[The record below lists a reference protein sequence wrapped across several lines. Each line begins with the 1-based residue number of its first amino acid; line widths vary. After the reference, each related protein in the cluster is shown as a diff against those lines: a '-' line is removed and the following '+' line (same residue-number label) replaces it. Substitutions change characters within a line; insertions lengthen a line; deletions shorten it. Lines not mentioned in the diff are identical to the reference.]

1 MYIIFDIG
9 GTKTRVAAS
18 EDLETYGEPI
28 KFDTPL
34 SYSEGLDAL
43 QAAIQKVAGGN
54 AIKAMAGGIRGA
66 LNQARSG
73 IISESILTDWVDK
86 DITGDLAT
94 AVGAPAYL
102 GNDSA
107 MVGLGEATFGAGASE
122 HIVAY
127 MTVSTGVGGARFV
140 DGVLDETVVNFEPG
154 RHVIDIQNFH
164 NQNNKATL
172 EEFVSGTALAQ
183 QAGVKAYEIPQ
194 SDPVWDELA
203 KILAVG
209 LRNLIMF
216 WSPSI
221 IVLGGSMIVGDP
233 RILRDDIVRH
243 TTTALNGF
251 VPCPKIADATLADE
265 GGLYGAM
272 AYLRM
277 QHKHL

>member
-28 KFDTPL
+28 KFNTPL
-34 SYSEGLDAL
+34 SYSEGLEAL
-43 QAAIQKVAGGN
+43 QTAILEVAVGN
-54 AIKAMAGGIRGA
+54 TISAMAGGIRGP
-66 LNQARSG
+66 LNRERSG
-73 IISESILTDWVDK
+73 IISESVLTDWVDK

-107 MVGLGEATFGAGASE
+107 MVGLGEATFGAGKGE
-122 HIVAY
+122 KIVAY
-127 MTVSTGVGGARFV
+127 MTVSTGVGGARYV
-140 DGVLDETVVNFEPG
+140 DGVLDESMVNFEPG
-154 RHVIDIQNFH
+154 HHVLDIQNFH
-164 NQNNKATL
+164 SQNDRATL
-172 EEFVSGTALAQ
+172 EDLVSGSALAK

-194 SDPVWDELA
+194 TDPVWDALA
-203 KILAVG
+203 ATLAVG

-216 WSPSI
+216 WSPSM

-243 TTTALNGF
+243 TSRALNKF

-272 AYLRM
+272 AYIR
-277 QHKHL
+277 QKHL